1 MMLQA
6 GAGDVSLSAGGNYS
20 ITEIQGNN
28 DLTFGANSNLTGGI
42 NTSGGQALNLVLT
55 NGGSVSGNIGS
66 NAAVGDI
73 MVQAGMVNFGSTVK
87 SGDIIVSNG
96 ATMQVN
102 NNVTATDIS
111 GENNNQ
117 GTLKLNN
124 PAPINITGTVLQM
137 LWPRQISKMRF

>member
-1 MMLQA
+1 
-6 GAGDVSLSAGGNYS
+6 
-20 ITEIQGNN
+20 
-28 DLTFGANSNLTGGI
+28 
-42 NTSGGQALNLVLT
+42 
-55 NGGSVSGNIGS
+55 
-66 NAAVGDI
+66 
-73 MVQAGMVNFGSTVK
+73 MVNFGSTVK

-124 PAPINITGTVLQM
+124 PAPINITGTVGNNNVLSTVEVANNDATVTGG
-137 LWPRQISKMRF
+137 LKV